1 MKNKMSVLLNGIIK
15 ENPVWVLVLGTCPT
29 LATTTNVKSAIG
41 MGLAAMFVLI
51 GSNVVISALKKLIP
65 DKVRIPCFIVVVAG
79 FVTVIQLLM
88 QAYVKEIYDAL
99 GVFLPLIVVNCIIL
113 ARAEVFASKN
123 SVFDSFLDGT
133 GMGIGFTL
141 ALFFMGTIREILG
154 AGSWL
159 GVQII
164 PEDFAVGFF
173 TSPAGGFLVFGLMI
187 AVASIFTNSETSKKK
202 GCAACPSRSLC
213 MNAKEEEA

>member
-1 MKNKMSVLLNGIIK
+1 MKNKISILLNGIIK

-29 LATTTNVKSAIG
+29 LATTANVKSAIG
-41 MGLAAMFVLI
+41 MGIAAMFVLI
-51 GSNVVISALKKLIP
+51 GSNIVISALKKLIP
-65 DKVRIPCFIVVVAG
+65 DKVRIPCFIVVIAG

-88 QAYVKEIYDAL
+88 QAYVKDIYDSL

-123 SVFDSFLDGT
+123 TVVDSLLDGA

-141 ALFFMGTIREILG
+141 ALFCMGTVREILG
-154 AGSWL
+154 SGTWL
-159 GVQII
+159 GLRII
-164 PEDFAVGFF
+164 PENYTVGFF
-173 TSPAGGFLVFGLMI
+173 TSPAGGFLVFGFMI
-187 AVASIFTNSETSKKK
+187 AVASIFSNGEPAKKK
-202 GCAACPSRSLC
+202 GCAACPSRSIC